1 LTLMHTKAETT
12 DHSGYTDTHSGFV
25 IPSPRI
31 KGERIRI
38 YGFPFTRLRHS
49 DFACHARLLAKT
61 FGVASSE
68 GGSFFIRDIRAG
80 SVVLPL
86 FYSCRLV

>member
-1 LTLMHTKAETT
+1 MRTKAEIT

-38 YGFPFTRLRHS
+38 YPDSRLRGFVIRHS
-49 DFACHARLLAKT
+49 DFACRAAVRQLPD
-61 FGVASSE
+61 E
-68 GGSFFIRDIRAG
+68 GGVIIRTSVISVS
-80 SVVLPL
+80 SVVLSLL
-86 FYSCRLV
+86 FVLIRG

>member
-1 LTLMHTKAETT
+1 MHTKAETT
-12 DHSGYTDTHSGFV
+12 DHSGYTDTHSGFA

-38 YGFPFTRLRHS
+38 YPDSRLRGFGIRHS

-61 FGVASSE
+61 FGVASRE
-68 GGSFFIRDIRAG
+68 GGSL
-80 SVVLPL
+80 SEHP
-86 FYSCRLV
+86 